1 MSRHG
6 MSRNLAAAAEAT
18 APISTREEIAEI
30 VHEVVNSLSG
40 ELTIGEFKLFHE
52 VEGLARF
59 IHSAKQEI
67 LNIRPDDIS
76 LAHIP
81 EATIELDAV
90 VAAAANATGII
101 LDRAEELDR
110 LGASLDKETAA
121 KINEAVTAIFEACN
135 FQDITGQ
142 RITKVVRTLR
152 YIESKVD
159 NLVKAFGSEFGDLEP
174 APGVPEPEGDAALL
188 HGPQLTE
195 NANSQADI
203 DAILAGLF

>member
-1 MSRHG
+1 MSRYG
-6 MSRNLAAAAEAT
+6 MSRNVAT
-18 APISTREEIAEI
+18 APESTAPVCTREEITEI

-59 IHSAKQEI
+59 IHAAKQQI
-67 LNIRPDDIS
+67 LDVRPDDIS

-90 VAAAANATGII
+90 VAATANATGII
-101 LDRAEELDR
+101 LDRAEELDK

-152 YIESKVD
+152 YIEAKVD
-159 NLVKAFGSEFGDLEP
+159 SLVQAFGSEFGDMAP
-174 APGVPEPEGDAALL
+174 AARAAEPEGDEALL
-188 HGPQLTE
+188 HGPQLPQ
-195 NANSQADI
+195 NANSQDDI

>member
-1 MSRHG
+1 MSRT
-6 MSRNLAAAAEAT
+6 LAKSAEPSLPAC
-18 APISTREEIAEI
+18 TREEITEI

-40 ELTIGEFKLFHE
+40 DLTIGEFKLFHE

-59 IHSAKQEI
+59 IHSAKQQI
-67 LNIRPDDIS
+67 LDIRPDYIS

-81 EATIELDAV
+81 EATTELDAV
-90 VAAAANATGII
+90 VAATANATGII
-101 LDRAEELDR
+101 LDHAEELDR

-121 KINEAVTAIFEACN
+121 KINAAVTAIFEACN

-152 YIESKVD
+152 FIENKVD
-159 NLVKAFGSEFGDLEP
+159 SLVKAFGSEFGDTAAAP
-174 APGVPEPEGDAALL
+174 AEPEATGDAALL
-188 HGPQLTE
+188 HGPQLPQ
-195 NANSQADI
+195 NANSQDDI

>member
-1 MSRHG
+1 MNRSGRP
-6 MSRNLAAAAEAT
+6 RNTVT
-18 APISTREEIAEI
+18 APIPAAPVCTREEITEI

-40 ELTIGEFKLFHE
+40 SLTIGEFKLFHE
-52 VEGLARF
+52 VESLARF
-59 IHSAKQEI
+59 IHAAKQQI
-67 LNIRPDDIS
+67 LDVRPDDIS

-90 VAAAANATGII
+90 VAATANATGII

-121 KINEAVTAIFEACN
+121 KINDAVTAIFEACN

-152 YIESKVD
+152 YIETKVD
-159 NLVKAFGSEFGDLEP
+159 SLVQAFGAEFGDMVPTP
-174 APGVPEPEGDAALL
+174 AGSAPEGDEALL
-188 HGPQLTE
+188 HGPQLPQ
-195 NANSQADI
+195 NANSQDDI